1 MRGDNMRHR
10 SVELGRSAVGTPDF
24 TPGFIKSSPS
34 GGRRPQRFDRSASST
49 KKGEMLPVVAARP
62 RVIQVSL
69 QHDVKLN
76 KAENAWKPVLNK
88 KDLNED
94 DGDAATQ
101 VALQCGCLTCHHTI
115 V

>member
-1 MRGDNMRHR
+1 MCVADQW
-10 SVELGRSAVGTPDF
+10 
-24 TPGFIKSSPS
+24 SPLN
-34 GGRRPQRFDRSASST
+34 PEST
-49 KKGEMLPVVAARP
+49 KKGEMLPVVAARQ